1 MLTSEMTT
9 CESTRVTTSFRAM
22 GSAVEISI
30 WGDAELVNGLIS
42 LAPIRLELLEQSWSR
57 FRKDSELSRNNAW
70 AGNGAL
76 EVSDDFARLVREMRG
91 AAEVTRGLFNPT
103 MARVIESLGYNVDFA
118 SLIEDSAAAVAIPHV
133 PSVNGIHLDGNF
145 LSLDRGVAL
154 DPGALGKGLAGDILC
169 EEFMAAGAQGVL
181 ANIGGDV
188 TVRGTAGSEPWSIGI
203 VDETNR
209 ANLITTITRES
220 DGFAVATSTT
230 QRRTWGE
237 GKHHIID
244 PRTGDVLDTDLI
256 QASVIAS
263 TGVQAEVF
271 ATAAMVLGSELAK
284 DFLDKQGVQY
294 VLATNEYVL
303 ATNQRETH

>member
-1 MLTSEMTT
+1 MLTSEMNT
-9 CESTRVTTSFRAM
+9 CESTCVTTSFRAM

-42 LAPIRLELLEQSWSR
+42 LAAIRMELLEQSWSR
-57 FRKDSELSRNNAW
+57 FRSDSELSRNNAW

-76 EVSDDFARLVREMRG
+76 EVSDDFARLVREMQN
-91 AAEVTRGLFNPT
+91 AAEVTHGLFNPT
-103 MARVIESLGYNVDFA
+103 MARVIESLGYNVDFDA
-118 SLIEDSAAAVAIPHV
+118 INNDVAAVAIPQV
-133 PSVNGIHLDGNF
+133 PNVNGIHLNGKF

-169 EEFMAAGAQGVL
+169 EEFMAAGARGVL

-188 TVRGTAGSEPWSIGI
+188 TVRGTAGSEAWSIGI

-209 ANLITTITRES
+209 ANLIRTINRES
-220 DGFAVATSTT
+220 EGFAVATSTT
-230 QRRTWGE
+230 QRRTWGA

-244 PRTGDVLDTDLI
+244 PRSGDVLDTDLI
-256 QASVIAS
+256 QASVIAP

-271 ATAAMVLGSELAK
+271 ATAAMVLGSELAPE
-284 DFLDKQGVQY
+284 FLDQHGVEY
-294 VLATNEYVL
+294 VLVSHEYVL
-303 ATNQRETH
+303 ATDTKENN